1 MRKFLSGAVGV
12 MAIATMLG
20 ATELPSIAAPSRPD
34 ALKQLPTAYRFTFG
48 DAQVMAF
55 SDCTILI
62 DLHQTLSGITP
73 AETDALLAANFMTN
87 PLETSINVFL
97 IKRAGRTIL
106 IDTGL
111 GGPSTSDSSMMRRGP
126 SSTPPQT
133 VPRASI
139 PGGRPGDC
147 GRMFDALA
155 GAGVRPEQIDDIL
168 ITHLHFDHSGGL
180 VQNGQMMFPNATIHV
195 SKPELDSYLNPPPQ
209 QDGRARAIGA
219 LVTSMVKPY
228 LDAGKVKTFD
238 RSGEVLPNISAKL
251 WPGHT
256 DGSTLYTLTSG
267 GKELVFIGDYNPFP
281 VVGFRHPEVT
291 FVTDQDRA
299 KAGVVRHEMLRDL
312 ARSGALVAAPHLGF
326 PGLGHVGAEG
336 SGYRWF
342 PAAYSDRDPNLPP
355 AKF

>member
-1 MRKFLSGAVGV
+1 MKKILSGAVGV

-20 ATELPSIAAPSRPD
+20 AAACPSIAAPSRPS
-34 ALKQLPTAYRFTFG
+34 ALKQAPTAYRFTFG

-73 AETDALLAANFMTN
+73 AETDALLAANFLTN

-97 IKRAGRTIL
+97 IKRDGRTIL

-111 GGPSTSDSSMMRRGP
+111 GDPS
-126 SSTPPQT
+126 
-133 VPRASI
+133 
-139 PGGRPGDC
+139 RPGNC

-155 GAGVRPEQIDDIL
+155 GAGVRLDQIDDIL

-180 VQNGQMMFPNATIHV
+180 VRNGQMMFPNATIHV
-195 SKPELDSYLNPPPQ
+195 SKAELDSYLNPSPQ
-209 QDGRARAIGA
+209 QDGRARAVGA

-228 LDAGKVKTFD
+228 LDARKVKTFD
-238 RSGEVLPNISAKL
+238 RSGEILPGISAKL

-256 DGSTLYTLTSG
+256 VGSSLYTLTSAG
-267 GKELVFIGDYNPFP
+267 QELVFIGDYNPFP

-291 FVTDQDRA
+291 FVTDQDHA

-312 ARSGALVAAPHLGF
+312 ARSGALVAAPHLAF
-326 PGLGHVGAEG
+326 PGVGHVGTDG
-336 SGYRWF
+336 GGYRWF
-342 PAAYSDRDPNLPP
+342 PVAYSDRDPSLPP